1 MNIERKLKS
10 LALILRSLPP
20 GTQKGIFE
28 QLPLPLVQ
36 RISDVDLTIDETLSQ
51 EDWDYFAKT
60 WPEFY
65 KLIDNVKEESRLE
78 KSTKYLETERPKIKE
93 YIEYRLGKSKN
104 RPNLSHALAR
114 IIDEQVL
121 EEVF

>member
-1 MNIERKLKS
+1 MKLERKLKS

-20 GTQKGIFE
+20 STQKAIFE

-36 RISDVDLTIDETLSQ
+36 RISEVDLTIEETLSQ
-51 EDWDYFAKT
+51 QDWDYFAQS

-65 KLIDNVKEESRLE
+65 KLIENVRRESKAQNSLQYMH
-78 KSTKYLETERPKIKE
+78 SERPKVRE
-93 YIEYRLGKSKN
+93 YLEYRLNKRNN

-114 IIDEQVL
+114 IIDEIVL
-121 EEVF
+121 EEVN